1 MCLLLATDHA
11 DEVERVYTTPSH
23 RGRGLARAVVAH
35 AAREAGDQ
43 LTFLFTD
50 AHGAAQHLY
59 ARLGFR
65 RQWVVYRF
73 STENEAGTRRTG

>member
-1 MCLLLATDHA
+1 MTGPRPDL
-11 DEVERVYTTPSH
+11 P
-23 RGRGLARAVVAH
+23 
-35 AAREAGDQ
+35 AGTV
-43 LTFLFTD
+43 TFLFTD

-73 STENEAGTRRTG
+73 STEGQTLRPPA